1 MKARLVA
8 ELQVRRLPV
17 MNHQKRLVG
26 IVSLADLATEGSLP
40 KTARALHGIS
50 QRGIIKSDWSVS
62 CRSPILRRK
71 AHSPRQLVR
80 CTESPNGVGN
90 TIKLPEV

>member
-26 IVSLADLATEGSLP
+26 IVSLADLAT
-40 KTARALHGIS
+40 
-50 QRGIIKSDWSVS
+50 D
-62 CRSPILRRK
+62 
-71 AHSPRQLVR
+71 HSPRQLVR